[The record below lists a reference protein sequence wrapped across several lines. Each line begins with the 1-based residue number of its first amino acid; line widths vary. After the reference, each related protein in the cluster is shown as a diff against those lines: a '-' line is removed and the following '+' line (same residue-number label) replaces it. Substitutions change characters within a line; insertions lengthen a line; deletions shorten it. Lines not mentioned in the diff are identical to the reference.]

1 MEKNSIKEEEL
12 KKKIHEMEILIE
24 EAKTS
29 LSNMDD
35 LIDQSINSNRG
46 IWDGEEA
53 KYFKEDYQRLS
64 SEVPSILNSA
74 EKQKNNIKIILDKTN
89 IEEEK

>member
-1 MEKNSIKEEEL
+1 MEKHSINQEEL
-12 KKKIHEMEILIE
+12 NKKINEIEILLE

-35 LIDQSINSNRG
+35 LINQTINSNKG

-53 KYFKEDYQRLS
+53 KYFKEDYQKLS
-64 SEVPSILNSA
+64 SEAPTILNA
-74 EKQKNNIKIILDKTN
+74 IEKQKNNIKILLDKTN
-89 IEEEK
+89 LE